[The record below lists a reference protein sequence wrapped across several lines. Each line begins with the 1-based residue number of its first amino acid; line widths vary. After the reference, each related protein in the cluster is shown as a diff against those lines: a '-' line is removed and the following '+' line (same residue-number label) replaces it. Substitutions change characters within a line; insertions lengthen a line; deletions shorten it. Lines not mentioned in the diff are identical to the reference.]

1 MGEINMKLWEVI
13 KELDENPNKKFIST
27 VDSSRPEEKRKLVR
41 VGNVIEM
48 INDSTFW
55 VTDEFEEV
63 NSSHKNGE
71 VL

>member
-1 MGEINMKLWEVI
+1 MKLWEVI